1 MSARGD
7 RLASACASPSAILTY
22 VVGTASRID
31 VVPVSN
37 VRMDVLVQLLV
48 LVRHPVPTGSNS

>member
-1 MSARGD
+1 M
-7 RLASACASPSAILTY
+7 LTY
-22 VVGTASRID
+22 VVGTASSRIN